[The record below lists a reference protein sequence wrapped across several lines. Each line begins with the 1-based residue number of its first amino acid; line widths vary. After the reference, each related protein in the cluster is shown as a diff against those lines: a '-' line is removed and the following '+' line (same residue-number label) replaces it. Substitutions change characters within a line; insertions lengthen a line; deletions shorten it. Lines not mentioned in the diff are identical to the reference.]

1 MWRMRSE
8 ERRPVGRG
16 SVLGRAGRWT
26 VATVILCLALIGF
39 LHLTR
44 GTAVRH
50 VRGVAADGVPIS
62 VSEPQFPLVVTM
74 MTGAW
79 LAAGNRVDVT
89 LNGDGTYERLWE
101 DLRSA
106 QQSINLQLY

>member
-1 MWRMRSE
+1 MRSE
-8 ERRPVGRG
+8 QGTLTAPRRVKAAIR
-16 SVLGRAGRWT
+16 RTGRWML
-26 VATVILCLALIGF
+26 VVLVLCLAFIGF

-50 VRGVAADGVPIS
+50 VRGVAADGAPLG

-79 LAAGNRVDVT
+79 MSAGSDSVV
-89 LNGDGTYERLWE
+89 
-101 DLRSA
+101 RSIA
-106 QQSINLQLY
+106 S